1 MLFYLTVAIIFFG
14 IDFANKFSSPAANRI
29 LNYIS
34 LSIFVLIAGTR
45 YETGYDWAA
54 YTLVYE
60 NAPTI
65 QDILFENQDWF
76 SFSQMEPMY
85 LLLNI
90 LLKTFC
96 NNVTLLFLTSALFNG
111 FVIHKVS
118 QKFKVNSSFVFA
130 VCFCTIYLTGQMT
143 LLRQSLASSFIL
155 LALLWLYLGGRV
167 NIYKSYFY
175 LILAAGVQVS
185 SMLFMP
191 FLVALKFKPNLK
203 FTLFVIVLGVLSTI
217 FIDNLIVLFLS
228 SLLAFTT
235 GNIYVKLLE
244 YIQIGSFTSSTA
256 SWLYLIINL
265 FILKSIFN
273 VGRIKNWLIEYKIY
287 FYGTFFMVLMLTF
300 LSNQPIF
307 WNRIQLV
314 IVPIQAIYLY
324 KYISSL
330 KHEFNYIL
338 SVIIYFICFVILL
351 YSLQKENMIPF
362 IPYQSVIEHI
372 FSNDRGDGAYRLE
385 STIE

>member
-1 MLFYLTVAIIFFG
+1 MLFYLTSAIIFFG
-14 IDFANKFSSPAANRI
+14 IDFANKFSSPATNRI

-76 SFSQMEPMY
+76 SFSQMEPIY

-155 LALLWLYLGGRV
+155 LALLWLYLGGKV
-167 NIYKSYFY
+167 SVYKSCFY
-175 LILAAGVQVS
+175 LILGAGVQVS

-191 FLVALKFKPNLK
+191 FLMALKFKPNLK

-228 SLLAFTT
+228 SLLPFST

-244 YIQIGSFTSSTA
+244 YIQVGNFTSSTA
-256 SWLYLIINL
+256 SWLFLIINL

-314 IVPIQAIYLY
+314 IVPIQAIFLY
-324 KYISSL
+324 KYITSL

-351 YSLQKENMIPF
+351 YSLQKENMTPF
-362 IPYQSVIEHI
+362 IPYQSVIEHV